1 MFPIINN
8 IDDLLPHI
16 KGNENFSVNKKG
28 GELLTRPYIVIDY
41 ILNTPEL
48 FKNEWEKECRG
59 IIFDAYTGELL
70 SRPYH
75 KFFNINEREESTLGY
90 DFLDAS
96 HVVLEKLD
104 GSMIRCFKA
113 GANWIWGSKAGETFL
128 TPQIVSFVS
137 GKPEYM
143 DFVKKYAH
151 WTLIWEWCS
160 RKNRIVVDHPQ
171 DRLVLTAMRHNKTGL
186 YMNYNLMKTIAH
198 SFGVEFVKLMDMRLE
213 EVPSF
218 GDENFE
224 GIVVRFE
231 NGHMIKVKTEK
242 YLRYHRAKDDINR
255 EKNVVSILVNNEADD
270 FRTLLSPDDLKRFE
284 KFENDF
290 FYNVG
295 NTAAQTF
302 LNLEA
307 FMKQGMTKKTF
318 ALEEQSVIKSLLRR
332 IYFKYLEGKHIPDR
346 AELYYDIINILK
358 GKVNNQAS
366 VDEARQLFRV
376 NWNDYNSGVSEQWL
390 DKAPLKS

>member
-1 MFPIINN
+1 MFPIIKT

-16 KGNENFSVNKKG
+16 LGNENFSVNRKDN
-28 GELLTRPYIVIDY
+28 YIVIDY

-59 IIFDAYTGELL
+59 IIFDALTGKLL

-104 GSMIRCFKA
+104 GSMIRAFET
-113 GANWIWGSKAGETFL
+113 GDRWIWGSKAGETFL
-128 TPQIVSFVS
+128 TPQIEEFIKD
-137 GKPEYM
+137 KPQYDQM
-143 DFVKKYAH
+143 VKTYADC
-151 WTLIWEWCS
+151 TLIWEWCS
-160 RKNRIVVDHPQ
+160 RKNRIVVDHPR
-171 DRLVLTAMRHNKTGL
+171 DRLILTAVRRNEDGRYL
-186 YMNYNLMKTIAH
+186 NYPSLTRIGEMFN
-198 SFGVEFVKLMDMRLE
+198 VEVVQKQDMRIN
-213 EVPSF
+213 EVSSF

-242 YLRYHRAKDDINR
+242 YLRYHRAKDAINR
-255 EKNVVSILVNNEADD
+255 EKNVIAILTNNEADD
-270 FRTLLSPDDLKRFE
+270 FRTLLSPDDRDRFE
-284 KFENDF
+284 RFENHF
-290 FYNVG
+290 FYQIG
-295 NTAAQTF
+295 HTASVTY

-307 FMKQGMTKKTF
+307 FMAQGMTKKKF
-318 ALEEQSVIKSLLRR
+318 ALEEQSVIHPLLRR
-332 IYFKYLEGKHIPDR
+332 VYFKYLEGKVIPSKSD
-346 AELYYDIINILK
+346 LYYDVINIIR

-366 VDEARQLFRV
+366 VDEARQLFRI
-376 NWNDYNSGVSEQWL
+376 NWNDYNNGVNL
-390 DKAPLKS
+390 

>member
-1 MFPIINN
+1 MTEMFPIIKT

-16 KGNENFSVNKKG
+16 QGNENFSINRKDN
-28 GELLTRPYIVIDY
+28 YIVIDY

-59 IIFDAYTGELL
+59 IIFDALTGKLL

-75 KFFNINEREESTLGY
+75 KFFNVHERPESFIADGPLKP
-90 DFLDAS
+90 

-113 GANWIWGSKAGETFL
+113 GVNWIWGSKAGETFL
-128 TPQIVSFVS
+128 TPQVESFVS
-137 GKPEYM
+137 DKPQYM
-143 DFVKKYAH
+143 QMVKANADC
-151 WTLIWEWCS
+151 TLIWEWCS

-171 DRLVLTAMRHNKTGL
+171 DRLVLTAIRRNEDGRYLSHATLVGL
-186 YMNYNLMKTIAH
+186 AKRLN
-198 SFGVEFVKLMDMRLE
+198 VEVVKEEKIRIN
-213 EVPSF
+213 EVPTF

-224 GIVVRFE
+224 GIVVRFDT
-231 NGHMIKVKTEK
+231 GHMIKVKTEK
-242 YLRYHRAKDDINR
+242 YLRYHRAKDSITR
-255 EKNVVSILVNNEADD
+255 EKNVIAILVNNEADD
-270 FRTLLSPDDLKRFE
+270 FRTLLSPDDLKHFE

-295 NTAAQTF
+295 RTASYTY
-302 LNLEA
+302 LNLKA
-307 FMKQGMTKKTF
+307 FMKQEMTKKTF
-318 ALEEQSVIKSLLRR
+318 ALEEQSVIHPLLRR
-332 IYFKYLEGKHIPDR
+332 IYFRYLEGKNIPTKS
-346 AELYYDIINILK
+346 ELYYDVINILR

-376 NWNDYNSGVSEQWL
+376 CWDDYNGTRTVCEEWRI
-390 DKAPLKS
+390 K